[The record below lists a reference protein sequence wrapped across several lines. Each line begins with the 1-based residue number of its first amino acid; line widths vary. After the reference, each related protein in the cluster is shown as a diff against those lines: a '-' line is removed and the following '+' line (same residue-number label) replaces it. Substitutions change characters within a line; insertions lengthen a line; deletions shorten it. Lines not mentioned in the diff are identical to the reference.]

1 MGNEN
6 SSNPETP
13 RFFWRSDDDPFS
25 PKSEIIWCPF
35 DRTSSDFLE
44 YEYQSFLKDKTRP
57 PPEIN
62 GYIYRFDC
70 WHQIKQNETYKQRPL
85 LRFSRMNSSKFTSK
99 VQIVKKFIFF
109 KIDANGAFSMNFSD
123 YVKALK
129 DEIHNL
135 ETMQISKPE

>member
-70 WHQIKQNETYKQRPL
+70 WRQDNIGIPPT
-85 LRFSRMNSSKFTSK
+85 
-99 VQIVKKFIFF
+99 
-109 KIDANGAFSMNFSD
+109 NGNPKLHSD
-123 YVKALK
+123 K
-129 DEIHNL
+129 D
-135 ETMQISKPE
+135 